1 MHVTGR
7 LKPPGHHCT
16 GGHLMAL
23 LDVRELTK
31 HFGGIVAVDRCSFSV
46 EQGTITSLIGPNGAG
61 KTTAFNLITG
71 TISRDS
77 GSIHFDGHDIS
88 NDPPHRITR
97 RGISRTFQIT
107 RALSDMTVLENL
119 AVHTHRR
126 GFASLLGPSVR
137 REEREK
143 AVALLEFL
151 GIAHL
156 ADDKARTLSFG
167 QRKLLELGAVLMSE
181 PRIIM
186 LDEPAGGVNPALL
199 ETIVDRIL
207 ELNKQGITFLI
218 VEHNMELVMSIS
230 DPVIVMASGEVIA
243 EGHPEKIQNDPAVLE
258 AYLGGPAA

>member
-1 MHVTGR
+1 
-7 LKPPGHHCT
+7 
-16 GGHLMAL
+16 MAL
-23 LDVRELTK
+23 LEVDGLTK
-31 HFGGIVAVDRCSFSV
+31 HFGGIVAVDNCSFEV
-46 EQGTITSLIGPNGAG
+46 EEGSITSLIGPNGAG

-71 TISRDS
+71 TIPRDA
-77 GSIHFDGHDIS
+77 GTIRFDGENIS
-88 NDPPHRITR
+88 SFPPHRITR

-107 RALSDMTVLENL
+107 RALGDMTVLENL
-119 AVHTHRR
+119 AVHTHR
-126 GFASLLGPSVR
+126 GGIASLFGTAVR
-137 REEREK
+137 PEEREK
-143 AVALLEFL
+143 AMSLLEFL

-156 ADDKARTLSFG
+156 AQDKASTLSFG

-207 ELNKQGITFLI
+207 ALNRQGITFLI

-230 DPVIVMASGEVIA
+230 DPVIVMASGQVIA
-243 EGHPEKIQNDPAVLE
+243 RGHPEAIQNDPAVLE

>member
-1 MHVTGR
+1 
-7 LKPPGHHCT
+7 
-16 GGHLMAL
+16 MAL
-23 LDVRELTK
+23 LEVDGLTK
-31 HFGGIVAVDRCSFSV
+31 HFGGIVAVDNCSFEVAEGS
-46 EQGTITSLIGPNGAG
+46 ITSLIGPNGAG

-71 TISRDS
+71 TIPRDA
-77 GSIHFDGHDIS
+77 GTIRFDGENIS
-88 NDPPHRITR
+88 SFPPHRITR

-107 RALSDMTVLENL
+107 RALGDMTVLENL
-119 AVHTHRR
+119 AVHTHR
-126 GFASLLGPSVR
+126 GGIASLFGSAVSP
-137 REEREK
+137 EEREK
-143 AVALLEFL
+143 AMSLLEFL

-156 ADDKARTLSFG
+156 AGDTASTLSFG

-207 ELNKQGITFLI
+207 ELNRQGMTFLI

-230 DPVIVMASGEVIA
+230 DPVIVMASGQVIA
-243 EGHPEKIQNDPAVLE
+243 RGHPQAIQNDPAVLE

>member
-1 MHVTGR
+1 
-7 LKPPGHHCT
+7 
-16 GGHLMAL
+16 MAL
-23 LDVRELTK
+23 LEVDGLTK
-31 HFGGIVAVDRCSFSV
+31 HFGGIVAVDNCSFEVAEGS
-46 EQGTITSLIGPNGAG
+46 ITSLIGPNGAG

-71 TISRDS
+71 TIPRDA
-77 GSIHFDGHDIS
+77 GTIRFDGENIS
-88 NDPPHRITR
+88 SFPPHRITR

-107 RALSDMTVLENL
+107 RALGDMTVLENL
-119 AVHTHRR
+119 AVHTHR
-126 GFASLLGPSVR
+126 GGIASLFGSAVSP
-137 REEREK
+137 EEREK
-143 AVALLEFL
+143 AMSLLEFL

-156 ADDKARTLSFG
+156 AGDKASTLSFG

-207 ELNKQGITFLI
+207 ELNRQGMTFLI

-230 DPVIVMASGEVIA
+230 DPVIVMASGQVIA
-243 EGHPEKIQNDPAVLE
+243 RGHPQAIQNDPAVLE